1 MFDNFSV
8 NSLQSDLSNDTTVNP
23 PLFSLVNTFKA
34 SVHINNI
41 THPYT
46 YTYEYEEV
54 ALLEKGA
61 GHVNGVIILTPADTP
76 ANESYG

>member
-1 MFDNFSV
+1 MYTHTI
-8 NSLQSDLSNDTTVNP
+8 L
-23 PLFSLVNTFKA
+23 
-34 SVHINNI
+34 HI
-41 THPYT
+41 PYT

-76 ANESYG
+76 ANESFG